1 MKKPECY
8 TLDIRLALDELR
20 KTNKTNMFLAGSF
33 LRTEFNLTDKEA
45 DQCILYWVNTYEI

>member
-33 LRTEFNLTDKEA
+33 LRTEFKLTDKEA